1 MNPPRI
7 GVVHSRFNEE
17 ICNALL
23 ESARAELARA
33 GAEAEFVSVAGAL
46 EIPLALQWLAQSGRF
61 DALVAVGA
69 VIRGDTY
76 HFEVVSNESA
86 RGIMDVALE
95 CGLPVA
101 NGVLTVDDEAQALA
115 RKDKGGE
122 AVRVALEMARL
133 RQDLAAKWRLSHRR
147 AGPPRGGALVK
158 SRCRRFMR
166 GKSAATTHWRRRK
179 RLRAGCAATGISP
192 PS

>member
-1 MNPPRI
+1 MRI

-23 ESARAELARA
+23 ETARAELVTARA
-33 GAEAEFVSVAGAL
+33 APGGAAIEAEFVSVAGAL
-46 EIPLALQWLAQSGRF
+46 EIPLALQWMAQSGRF
-61 DALVAVGA
+61 DALVALGA

-76 HFEVVSNESA
+76 HFEVVANESA

-101 NGVLTVDDEAQALA
+101 NGVLTTENEAQALA
-115 RKDKGGE
+115 RREKGAE

-133 RQDLAAKWRLSHRR
+133 RGELAAKWR
-147 AGPPRGGALVK
+147 
-158 SRCRRFMR
+158 
-166 GKSAATTHWRRRK
+166 
-179 RLRAGCAATGISP
+179 
-192 PS
+192 

>member
-1 MNPPRI
+1 MRI
-7 GVVHSRFNEE
+7 GVVHSCFNEE

-23 ESARAELARA
+23 ETARAELARS

-61 DALVAVGA
+61 DALVALGA
-69 VIRGDTY
+69 VIRGETY

-95 CGLPVA
+95 CGLPVS
-101 NGVLTVDDEAQALA
+101 NGVLTTEDEAQALA
-115 RKDKGGE
+115 RKDKGAE

-133 RQDLAAKWRLSHRR
+133 RQELAAKWR
-147 AGPPRGGALVK
+147 
-158 SRCRRFMR
+158 
-166 GKSAATTHWRRRK
+166 
-179 RLRAGCAATGISP
+179 
-192 PS
+192 

>member
-1 MNPPRI
+1 MRI
-7 GVVHSRFNEE
+7 GIVHSRFNEE

-23 ESARAELARA
+23 ESARAELVKARA
-33 GAEAEFVSVAGAL
+33 EPGGSGIDAEFVAVAGAL

-61 DALVAVGA
+61 DALVAIGA

-86 RGIMDVALE
+86 RGVMDVALE

-101 NGVLTVDDEAQALA
+101 NCILTTDDEAQALA
-115 RKDKGGE
+115 RRDKGGE

-133 RQDLAAKWRLSHRR
+133 RQDLAAKWR
-147 AGPPRGGALVK
+147 
-158 SRCRRFMR
+158 
-166 GKSAATTHWRRRK
+166 
-179 RLRAGCAATGISP
+179 
-192 PS
+192 